1 MTQDLLIGLV
11 ALAIA
16 IGLFVVAL
24 PNRYGENPRF
34 LQFYAAPML
43 YPPAVLIFFAIAVA
57 ELVAWATPTVAVPAI
72 DGK

>member
-1 MTQDLLIGLV
+1 MTQDLLVGLV

-16 IGLFVVAL
+16 IGLLVVAL
-24 PNRYGENPRF
+24 PNRHGESPRF
-34 LQFYAAPML
+34 LQFHAAPML
-43 YPPAVLIFFAIAVA
+43 YPAAVLIFFAIAVA

>member
-1 MTQDLLIGLV
+1 MTQDLLVGLA

-16 IGLFVVAL
+16 IGLFVVGL
-24 PNRYGENPRF
+24 PNKYGESPRF

-43 YPPAVLIFFAIAVA
+43 YPAVVLIFFAIAVA
-57 ELVAWATPTVAVPAI
+57 ELVAWATPTVAVRAI